1 MNPTVY
7 LTGFTIDGLG
17 PGIDDHTRLPDAD
30 GILNAGTNTIKVH
43 LTYSS
48 KELGSNKSFTR
59 TFSFKNPRYRNEIAM
74 GRANAKHGYLI
85 LNANTKSYSS

>member
-1 MNPTVY
+1 MPIWTLWY

-17 PGIDDHTRLPDAD
+17 PGIDDHTALPDAD

-48 KELGSNKSFTR
+48 KEL
-59 TFSFKNPRYRNEIAM
+59 ALQ
-74 GRANAKHGYLI
+74 RALPAWPSVWAKI
-85 LNANTKSYSS
+85 K